1 MFIND
6 SGVQKDLFDTPI
18 YKTAAA
24 KVIVL
29 KDQASEYEISN
40 FKSCLQEWDDQ
51 ETLNALGLKQINKKI
66 IVEINRKTT

>member
-1 MFIND
+1 LFIND

-51 ETLNALGLKQINKKI
+51 ETLNAL
-66 IVEINRKTT
+66 

>member
-24 KVIVL
+24 KVIAL